1 VEQKEQ
7 YLYGP
12 VPSRR
17 LGLSLGIDIVPF
29 KVCNLDCVYCQ
40 LGRTTQKSI
49 ERKEFIPA
57 EDVLSELKNRIA
69 EGLTA
74 DYITFSG
81 SGEPTLNLKLGEL
94 ITGAKKITKI
104 PVAVL
109 TNGTLLY
116 MPDVR
121 TDCSKADL
129 ILPSLDAGDQ
139 KTFEKINRPHPDI
152 NIEKVISGLCELRK
166 QFAGQIWLEVFLVDS
181 INTEAR
187 QLSSIKRAI
196 ELIRPDKIQLNT
208 AVRPTADASVKP
220 PELRRLRDIADF
232 FGPKCEIIA
241 DMAKLPS
248 PDSDDK
254 DTAEKSAQ
262 FSADDTRAMETLLSM
277 LKRRPCSLDDISS
290 SLGFHRNQAVKYL
303 TCLEQSRLISSERK
317 NGIIFYKAI

>member
-1 VEQKEQ
+1 M
-7 YLYGP
+7 
-12 VPSRR
+12 PSRR
-17 LGLSLGIDIVPF
+17 LGLSLGVDIVPF
-29 KVCNLDCVYCQ
+29 KVCTLDCVYCQ

-49 ERKEFIPA
+49 ERKEFVPVK
-57 EDVLSELKNRIA
+57 DVLSELKKRIA
-69 EGLTA
+69 KGLTA

-81 SGEPTLNLKLGEL
+81 SGEPTLNSRLGKLISEV
-94 ITGAKKITKI
+94 KKITTI

-109 TNGTLLY
+109 TNGTLFY
-116 MPDVR
+116 RPDVR
-121 TDCSKADL
+121 DDCSNADL
-129 ILPSLDAGDQ
+129 IIPSLDAGDQ

-181 INTEAR
+181 INTEAQ
-187 QLSSIKRAI
+187 QLSSIKRAV
-196 ELIRPDKIQLNT
+196 ELICPDKIQLNT

-220 PELRRLRDIADF
+220 PDTRRLRDIADF

-241 DMAKLPS
+241 DMAKLPL
-248 PDSDDK
+248 PDSGDR

-290 SLGFHRNQAVKYL
+290 SLGIHRNQAVKYL

>member
-1 VEQKEQ
+1 VEHKEQ

-17 LGLSLGIDIVPF
+17 LGLSLGVDIVPF
-29 KVCNLDCVYCQ
+29 KVCTLDCVYCQ

-49 ERKEFIPA
+49 ERKEFVA
-57 EDVLSELKNRIA
+57 VKDVLSELKKRIA
-69 EGLTA
+69 KGLTA

-81 SGEPTLNLKLGEL
+81 SGEPTLNSRLGKLISEV
-94 ITGAKKITKI
+94 KKITTI

-109 TNGTLLY
+109 TNGTLFY
-116 MPDVR
+116 RPDVR
-121 TDCSKADL
+121 DDCSNADL
-129 ILPSLDAGDQ
+129 IIPSLDAGDQ

-181 INTEAR
+181 INTEAQ
-187 QLSSIKRAI
+187 QLSSIKRAV
-196 ELIRPDKIQLNT
+196 ELICPDKIQLNT

-220 PELRRLRDIADF
+220 PDTRRLRDIADF

-241 DMAKLPS
+241 DMAKLPL
-248 PDSDDK
+248 PDSGDK

-262 FSADDTRAMETLLSM
+262 FSADDTRAMETVLSM

-290 SLGFHRNQAVKYL
+290 SLGIHHNQAVKYL

>member
-1 VEQKEQ
+1 MEHKEQ

-17 LGLSLGIDIVPF
+17 LGLSLGVDIVPF
-29 KVCNLDCVYCQ
+29 KVCTLDCVYCQ

-49 ERKEFIPA
+49 ERKEFVPVK
-57 EDVLSELKNRIA
+57 DVLSELKKRIA
-69 EGLTA
+69 KGLTA

-81 SGEPTLNLKLGEL
+81 SGEPTLNSRLGKLISEV
-94 ITGAKKITKI
+94 KKITTI

-109 TNGTLLY
+109 TNGTLFY
-116 MPDVR
+116 RPDVR
-121 TDCSKADL
+121 DDCSNADL
-129 ILPSLDAGDQ
+129 IIPSLDAGDQ

-181 INTEAR
+181 INTEAQ
-187 QLSSIKRAI
+187 QLSSIKRAV
-196 ELIRPDKIQLNT
+196 ELICPDKIQLNT

-220 PELRRLRDIADF
+220 PDTRRLRDIADF

-241 DMAKLPS
+241 DMAKLPL
-248 PDSDDK
+248 PDSGDK

-290 SLGFHRNQAVKYL
+290 SLGIHRNQAVKYL

>member
-1 VEQKEQ
+1 MEHKEQ

-17 LGLSLGIDIVPF
+17 LHLSLGVDIVPF
-29 KVCNLDCVYCQ
+29 KVCTLDCVYCQ

-49 ERKEFIPA
+49 GRKEFVPV

-81 SGEPTLNLKLGEL
+81 SGEPTLNSRLGEM
-94 ITGAKKITKI
+94 ISEVKKITTI

-109 TNGTLLY
+109 TNGTLFY
-116 MPDVR
+116 RPDVR
-121 TDCSKADL
+121 TDCSNADL

-152 NIEKVISGLCELRK
+152 NIERVISGLCELRK
-166 QFAGQIWLEVFLVDS
+166 QFAGQIWIEVFLVDS
-181 INTEAR
+181 INTQAQ
-187 QLSSIKRAI
+187 QLGSIKQAVK
-196 ELIRPDKIQLNT
+196 LIRPDKIQLNT

-220 PELRRLRDIADF
+220 VGYRKLRDIADF
-232 FGPKCEIIA
+232 FGPRCEIIA
-241 DMAKLPS
+241 DLAKPYVS
-248 PDSDDK
+248 VSDDRS
-254 DTAEKSAQ
+254 TAAESAQ
-262 FSADDTRAMETLLSM
+262 FSADDNQAMETLLSM

-290 SLGFHRNQAVKYL
+290 SLRIHRNQAIKYL
-303 TCLEQSRLISSERK
+303 TCLEQGGFICSERK
-317 NGIIFYKAI
+317 KGIIFYKAI

>member
-1 VEQKEQ
+1 
-7 YLYGP
+7 
-12 VPSRR
+12 
-17 LGLSLGIDIVPF
+17 LGVDIVPF
-29 KVCNLDCVYCQ
+29 KVCTLDCVYCQ

-49 ERKEFIPA
+49 ERKEFVPVK
-57 EDVLSELKNRIA
+57 DVLSELKKRIA
-69 EGLTA
+69 KGLTA

-81 SGEPTLNLKLGEL
+81 SGEPTLNSRLGKLISEV
-94 ITGAKKITKI
+94 KKITTI

-109 TNGTLLY
+109 TNGTLFY
-116 MPDVR
+116 RPDVR
-121 TDCSKADL
+121 DDCSNADL
-129 ILPSLDAGDQ
+129 IIPSLDAGDQ

-181 INTEAR
+181 INTEAQ
-187 QLSSIKRAI
+187 QLSSIKRAV
-196 ELIRPDKIQLNT
+196 ELICPDKIQLNT

-220 PELRRLRDIADF
+220 PDTRRLRDIADF

-241 DMAKLPS
+241 DMAKLPL
-248 PDSDDK
+248 PDSGDK

-262 FSADDTRAMETLLSM
+262 FSADDTRAMETVLSM

-290 SLGFHRNQAVKYL
+290 SLGIHHNQAVKYL